1 METGSLVPVKP
12 KKTARPRSAV
22 SFPYYS
28 LDSAIE
34 VAEVIH
40 QKAGGSCTREQLA
53 PMLGYSGV
61 KNGGFLSKLGAARMF
76 GLVEEMGGMLRPTQ
90 LASSIYAPVHASDA
104 QRAKAQAFLNVE
116 LFEKVYERF
125 KGQPLPT
132 NEGLENLLRV
142 GFKVVP
148 AQVKNAIRTMQESA
162 ESAGFFDAAGR
173 GRLVLP
179 LAANAKSSTSSP
191 AQGASATGD
200 HANSALPPLPPLP
213 VVTYAGGGRPAEDAE
228 IPPAI
233 YGLIRDLPPE
243 GTGMTAA
250 KRQRLI
256 KAFEASIN
264 WLYPDDSEEVANE

>member
-1 METGSLVPVKP
+1 
-12 KKTARPRSAV
+12 
-22 SFPYYS
+22 
-28 LDSAIE
+28 
-34 VAEVIH
+34 
-40 QKAGGSCTREQLA
+40 
-53 PMLGYSGV
+53 MLGYSGV

-76 GLVEEMGGMLRPTQ
+76 GLVDEAGGMLRPTQ
-90 LASSIYAPVHASDA
+90 LASNIYAPVQASDA

-132 NEGLENLLRV
+132 NEGLENLLRI

-148 AQVKNAIRTMQESA
+148 AQVKNAIRTMHESA
-162 ESAGFFDAAGR
+162 ESAGFFNAAGR

-179 LAANAKSSTSSP
+179 LAANSKSSTPSAASGVASGGVSG
-191 AQGASATGD
+191 AQTPS
-200 HANSALPPLPPLP
+200 LPPLPMPSATRRSEQDLS
-213 VVTYAGGGRPAEDAE
+213 

-243 GTGMTAA
+243 GTGMSAA

-256 KAFEASIN
+256 NAFEASIN